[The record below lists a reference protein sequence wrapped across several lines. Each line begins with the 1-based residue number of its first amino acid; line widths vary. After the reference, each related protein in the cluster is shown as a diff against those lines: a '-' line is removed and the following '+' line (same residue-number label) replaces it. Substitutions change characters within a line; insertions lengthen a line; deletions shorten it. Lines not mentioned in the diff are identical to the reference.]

1 MNVQN
6 WSSGGVLTTTET
18 KLGFITIGG
27 ASELHHDLHPNL
39 SLKILG
45 N

>member
-6 WSSGGVLTTTET
+6 LSSGGVLTTTET
-18 KLGFITIGG
+18 KLGFITIDG
-27 ASELHHDLHPNL
+27 ASELHHDLPPDL